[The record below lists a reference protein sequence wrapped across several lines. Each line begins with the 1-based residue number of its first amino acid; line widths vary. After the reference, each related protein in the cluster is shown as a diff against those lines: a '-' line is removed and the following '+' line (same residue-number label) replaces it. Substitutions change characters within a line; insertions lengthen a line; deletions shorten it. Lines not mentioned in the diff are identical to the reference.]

1 MAHQLD
7 VGDIID
13 MIEESVMKKRPIV
26 VHLRDGRIFEDRARE
41 IVKWEGQPRRVP
53 RPRADAAPHDLEY
66 SARPTSGI
74 DLRRQ
79 PRSRRLKAV
88 PHAAVDGQRGEQ
100 LAVTRV
106 DETLT
111 DGDPDRPL

>member
-41 IVKWEGQPRRVP
+41 IVKWEGQDHVVF
-53 RPRADAAPHDLEY
+53 HDHELTPLHTI
-66 SARPTSGI
+66 SSI
-74 DLRRQ
+74 
-79 PRSRRLKAV
+79 
-88 PHAAVDGQRGEQ
+88 QRGRPPE
-100 LAVTRV
+100 
-106 DETLT
+106 LT
-111 DGDPDRPL
+111 YAGNRGRGD